1 MLVASALTARGVGV
15 LDVLVFSGYVALG
28 LVLPGTLLWRLVAG
42 DRARPFVSDVVFGT
56 CLAYAVEL
64 FWYLGVR
71 AAGVPLLVVVWPVLV
86 VGASLLPRWRARL
99 WRPRDVHRMPG
110 AWSWGMTAIV
120 LVTVVFLARTAWRFL
135 VIVPPGLLSPNQD
148 LVYHLSLVGE
158 LRHHFPVA
166 SPVVDGEPL
175 YYHWFLHAEIAASS
189 WVTGIEPAV
198 LLLRLSLVPMIV
210 LTLLGAAL
218 LAGRLTGSARWGLL
232 APVLLVV
239 GGVASMAPTSLSTDH
254 DLWLSSRMYISPTIA
269 FAHLLLVPV
278 LALGMRLLSTD
289 VPAPRRLW
297 VAMALALG
305 ALSASKAT
313 VLPCVMAG
321 FLGVVVTGA
330 LRGRLERRA
339 LALFAV
345 SAVVFL
351 VARRLIYGSQARGVG
366 WDPLVTYET
375 DAAKLGLAER
385 AESAG
390 LALAVLMLVVF
401 LVQQLSFA
409 AGIVGL
415 VRGQWRDSHAQFL
428 VGAAVAGTVASF
440 TFAANASAQLH
451 FVRTT
456 PVVFAVA
463 SVWGLTVLMPRDRPL
478 RLPHLL
484 VATAVVAGALASAV
498 QALNEQ
504 GVIGLRA
511 HASVWGLVQPYV
523 LAATGVLVLVAAC
536 AWASR
541 RWPHWRGTTGVAAVV
556 ACLGL
561 GLPSLTG
568 LAVDVAR
575 DPVPPTAPAA
585 REPQMIGTGGIDAA
599 RWLRAHSDPEDLLAT
614 NRHCQET
621 AGVGT
626 CDNRMFWLS
635 AYSERRVLI
644 EGWSYQV
651 RTATRAAASG
661 ERACCLPFWD
671 PRRLR
676 TNNVAFRGVPRAV
689 DTLRDTYG
697 VRWLVLD
704 RRSPYRLDRLRELAD
719 VRYRRGD
726 YVVLELAP
734 G

>member
-1 MLVASALTARGVGV
+1 
-15 LDVLVFSGYVALG
+15 
-28 LVLPGTLLWRLVAG
+28 
-42 DRARPFVSDVVFGT
+42 
-56 CLAYAVEL
+56 
-64 FWYLGVR
+64 
-71 AAGVPLLVVVWPVLV
+71 
-86 VGASLLPRWRARL
+86 
-99 WRPRDVHRMPG
+99 
-110 AWSWGMTAIV
+110 MTAIV
-120 LVTVVFLARTAWRFL
+120 LVTVVFLAQTAWRFL
-135 VIVPPGLLSPNQD
+135 VIVLPGLLSPNQD

-189 WVTGIEPAV
+189 WATGIELAV

-254 DLWLSSRMYISPTIA
+254 GLWLSSRMYISPTIA

-321 FLGVVVTGA
+321 FLGVVVIGA

-351 VARRLIYGSQARGVG
+351 VARRLVYGNQARGVR

-428 VGAAVAGTVASF
+428 VGVAVAGTVASF

-463 SVWGLTVLMPRDRPL
+463 SVWGLSVLVPRDRPR

-498 QALNEQ
+498 QALNER
-504 GVIGLRA
+504 GVIGLQA

-541 RWPHWRGTTGVAAVV
+541 RWPHWRGHDRCDGRRRLSRPRPPLADRAGCRRRPRPRATDRAGGPRTTDDRDRWHRRCPVATGALRPRGP
-556 ACLGL
+556 ARDEPA
-561 GLPSLTG
+561 LPGDRGGRYLRQPDV
-568 LAVDVAR
+568 LAVRVLRAAR
-575 DPVPPTAPAA
+575 PDRRVVLPGPHGNARGRIRKARMLPAVLGPATPADQQRRLPGRPAGGRHSARHLRGPLAGARPPLPVPPRPVA
-585 REPQMIGTGGIDAA
+585 R
-599 RWLRAHSDPEDLLAT
+599 
-614 NRHCQET
+614 
-621 AGVGT
+621 AG
-626 CDNRMFWLS
+626 
-635 AYSERRVLI
+635 RR
-644 EGWSYQV
+644 
-651 RTATRAAASG
+651 T
-661 ERACCLPFWD
+661 LPPW
-671 PRRLR
+671 
-676 TNNVAFRGVPRAV
+676 
-689 DTLRDTYG
+689 
-697 VRWLVLD
+697 
-704 RRSPYRLDRLRELAD
+704 
-719 VRYRRGD
+719 
-726 YVVLELAP
+726 
-734 G
+734 